1 MSETNRRRFLERM
14 TALVAASV
22 AAPAT
27 LRGHDVPGPRPR
39 TGAHAGGAHPPG
51 AGAGAAGRGV
61 PTARGGTRPSVFHFP
76 PAPRP
81 QPTDVTE
88 LTLAE
93 AARLIQDGDASAVEL
108 VEAYLRRLGRWEPR
122 YQAFNTIVSEAA
134 LEAARNVDRARA
146 AEARAGAEPGA
157 LGPLAGVPLAI
168 KDNFFTAGVRTT
180 ANSFIFEDF
189 VPDFDAT
196 SWARLRDAG
205 AILLGKTQMGPLAT
219 TAATTPTGTRT
230 TVNAWAPHHEDVSP
244 SGSSSGSATAVAAR
258 LAASSTGTQTGGSI
272 TNPSNAQGLTGIK
285 PTMGR
290 VSLHGVLPLT
300 YTRDHPGPLARDAV
314 DAAAM
319 LQVMAGP
326 DPLDPRSLGLPP
338 VPDYLAAVREDGPG
352 LAHPERGTPLRIGV
366 LPDFLETPTPPSEP
380 EPGGEADPDADR
392 IGSSFPRRARTQAA
406 YRREV
411 ATVEARRR
419 MLDTLEALGA
429 EVVELEF
436 PARWATLTSVH
447 FNNVRLPERSEI
459 FLEHLRDDVRAFGVS
474 LAPWIN
480 GLLLPAAEYVRGS
493 RARLILLEDILDDV
507 FGRCDVVTQTAPFP
521 FDMVGL
527 PLIGFPI
534 GFESESTG
542 YPRPI
547 GAKFGAQPY
556 AEYHLLAVIA
566 AYQRATDWHLRRPAD
581 PDELRP
587 AGGDDERPGAGAR
600 RRYDLFDV
608 MAEGE

>member
-1 MSETNRRRFLERM
+1 MSKTNRRRFVERM

-27 LRGHDVPGPRPR
+27 LRGHDLPGPRMR
-39 TGAHAGGAHPPG
+39 AGTR
-51 AGAGAAGRGV
+51 AGASAPGRGSL
-61 PTARGGTRPSVFHFP
+61 PGTFDLP
-76 PAPRP
+76 PASRP
-81 QPTDVTE
+81 QPTDLTE

-93 AARLIQDGDASAVEL
+93 AARLIRDGDASAVEL

-122 YQAFNTIVSEAA
+122 YQAFNTVLSETA
-134 LEAARNVDRARA
+134 LEAAREVGRPRG
-146 AEARAGAEPGA
+146 AGAEAAA

-230 TVNAWAPHHEDVSP
+230 TVNAWAPHHEGVSP

-338 VPDYLAAVREDGPG
+338 VPDYLAAVREADPP
-352 LAHPERGTPLRIGV
+352 LAHPERGTPVRIGV
-366 LPDFLETPTPPSEP
+366 LPDFLETPTPPSA
-380 EPGGEADPDADR
+380 PGREQDPDADR

-406 YRREV
+406 YQREV

-419 MLDTLEALGA
+419 MLEALEALGA
-429 EVVELEF
+429 DVVEIEF

-493 RARLILLEDILDDV
+493 RARLILLEEILDDV

-534 GFESESTG
+534 GFESDSTG

-556 AEYHLLAVIA
+556 AEHHLLAVIA

-587 AGGDDERPGAGAR
+587 AGGDGRDGERPGQGAR

>member
-1 MSETNRRRFLERM
+1 MGEPNRRRFLERM
-14 TALVAASV
+14 AALTATAIAT
-22 AAPAT
+22 PAT
-27 LRGHDVPGPRPR
+27 LRADAVP
-39 TGAHAGGAHPPG
+39 
-51 AGAGAAGRGV
+51 V
-61 PTARGGTRPSVFHFP
+61 
-76 PAPRP
+76 PAPRAGTP
-81 QPTDVTE
+81 PPGTRSPGARPRRHRPHPAHGGTAPPAFELPRPNRAQPTDLTE

-93 AARLIQDGDASAVEL
+93 AARLLRDGDASALEL
-108 VEAYLRRLGRWEPR
+108 VQAYLRRIERWDAR
-122 YQAFNTIVSEAA
+122 YQAFNTVRSEAA
-134 LEAARNVDRARA
+134 LEAARAADRT
-146 AEARAGAEPGA
+146 PGD
-157 LGPLAGVPLAI
+157 GPLASVPLAI
-168 KDNFFTAGVRTT
+168 KDNFLTAGVRTT
-180 ANSFIFEDF
+180 VNSFIFEDF

-219 TAATTPTGTRT
+219 TAASTPTGERT
-230 TVNAWAPHHEDVSP
+230 TVNAWAPHHSEVSP

-258 LAASSTGTQTGGSI
+258 MAASSTGTQTGGSI

-290 VSLHGVLPLT
+290 VSLHGVVPLT

-338 VPDYLAAVREDGPG
+338 VPDYVAAVREAGRGSRP
-352 LAHPERGTPLRIGV
+352 LVHPERGGPVRIGV
-366 LPDFLETPTPPSEP
+366 LPDFLEPPEPPSEP
-380 EPGGEADPDADR
+380 APDPDPDVDR
-392 IGSSFPRRARTQAA
+392 IGSSFPRRERTRVA

-419 MLDTLEALGA
+419 LLATLDELGA
-429 EVVELEF
+429 DVVELDF
-436 PARWATLTSVH
+436 PTHWAELTSFN

-459 FLEHLRDDVRAFGVS
+459 FLEHLRDDVRKFGVS
-474 LAPWIN
+474 LSPWIN

-493 RARLILLEDILDDV
+493 RARLILLEEILDGV
-507 FGRCDVVTQTAPFP
+507 FGRCDLVTQTAPFP

-542 YPRPI
+542 HPRPI
-547 GAKFGAQPY
+547 GAKFGAEPY
-556 AEYHLLAVIA
+556 AEHHLLSVIA

-581 PDELRP
+581 PDDLRP
-587 AGGDDERPGAGAR
+587 AEGDRGAPGPGPGA
-600 RRYDLFDV
+600 RYDLFDV
-608 MAEGE
+608 MERGE